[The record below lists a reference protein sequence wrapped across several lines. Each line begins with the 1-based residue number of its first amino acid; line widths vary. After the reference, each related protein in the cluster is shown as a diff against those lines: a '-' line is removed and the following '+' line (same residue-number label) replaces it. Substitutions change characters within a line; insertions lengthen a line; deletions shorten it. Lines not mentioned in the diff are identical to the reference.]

1 MLASNAGAINEKT
14 PTAAHIEDGTR
25 QRQARIDL
33 AEADGTEDDEV
44 ASELA
49 ETVAWCADFNIR

>member
-1 MLASNAGAINEKT
+1 MPTSNVGAINEKKRP
-14 PTAAHIEDGTR
+14 PTAHIEDGMR
-25 QRQARIDL
+25 QRQARISL

-49 ETVAWCADFNIR
+49 ETVTWC